1 MKYILAAAV
10 RQRNA
15 DKTGLYK
22 ISLHF
27 VTLLACVQALFETKK
42 LQPHASYEADIVVL
56 WLNV

>member
-10 RQRNA
+10 KQRNG

-27 VTLLACVQALFETKK
+27 VTLLACVEALFESNK
-42 LQPHASYEADIVVL
+42 LQPHASYEADCVVL